1 MKFYI
6 KHYKTIHHLQL
17 MLTIYLF
24 FLIMGVNLIE
34 WPLTSLFFIAINYP
48 ISNFLIKMCGIEEG
62 IESYLQKKRENS

>member
-1 MKFYI
+1 
-6 KHYKTIHHLQL
+6 
-17 MLTIYLF
+17 
-24 FLIMGVNLIE
+24 MGVNLIE